1 MISTEPAASRSPRT
15 STLDRAT
22 ADRLAATEY
31 ERFAALLAGLDAE
44 QWRAPTVCTGW
55 DVRAVAAH
63 CLGMA
68 EMATSTVEGVR
79 QNAKAARRRARR
91 GEPFIDALTGLQV
104 EEHAG
109 MTGREIAARYAEVGP
124 RAARARARTPRVVR
138 RIRMPGES
146 FPGDVPWTMGYLRET
161 ILTRDPWL
169 HRFDIADATGRPMD
183 LTAEHDGVLVD
194 DVVTEWASRHRQPC
208 TLTLDGSAGGR
219 WSFGPSGDGGPDL
232 SYDALEFCRR
242 LSGRA
247 PAEGLL
253 ATQVPF

>member
-1 MISTEPAASRSPRT
+1 MTSTSTTATKPPPRT
-15 STLDRAT
+15 STLDRPT

-31 ERFAALLAGLDAE
+31 RRFADLLAGLDAE

-68 EMATSTVEGVR
+68 EMIATTPEMVR
-79 QNAKAARRRARR
+79 QNVKATIRSKRR
-91 GEPFIDALTGLQV
+91 GTEMIDELTGLQV
-104 EEHAG
+104 EERADMDG
-109 MTGREIAARYAEVGP
+109 ASIAAAYAAVGP
-124 RAARARARTPRVVR
+124 KAARSRATAKSFTR
-138 RIRMPGES
+138 RMTMVNQ
-146 FPGDVPWTMGYLRET
+146 PGDVWTMGYLWET

-169 HRFDIADATGRPMD
+169 HRVDITDACGATMV

-194 DVVTEWASRHRQPC
+194 DVVGEWAARHGRPFRLE
-208 TLTLDGSAGGR
+208 LTGPAGGR
-219 WSFGPSGDGGPDL
+219 WSRGSDGPEL
-232 SYDALEFCRR
+232 CFDALDFCRR

-253 ATQVPF
+253 GTQVPF